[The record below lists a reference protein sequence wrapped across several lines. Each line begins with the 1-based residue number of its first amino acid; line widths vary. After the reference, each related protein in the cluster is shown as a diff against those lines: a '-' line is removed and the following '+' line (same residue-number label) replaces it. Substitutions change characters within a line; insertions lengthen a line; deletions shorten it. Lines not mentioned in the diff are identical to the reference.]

1 MAIQALQ
8 IEPHHPQLA
17 ALSARCEPSA
27 HSGSTEVPSGSAGV
41 CTPVRITMRREP
53 PPPQPQPLPPAEG
66 PSPPPP
72 PPPSLARSAAPPGAA
87 IRGVYWP
94 LGRSYWPVSSWW
106 APPLRTTSLLR
117 RLGPIGLLCR
127 RITGPIS
134 RLISRLIWPI
144 SAWLY
149 RRATAYW
156 PLRPALLRSG
166 AAHDD
171 LSPPPPYPPHPAY
184 PSSPLVKAAALGG
197 GAVVGGLAELPAL
210 GTLDADAFGACL
222 QPLAL
227 MDLLGARSVSRAWA
241 VTLTPHPSPHPHYH
255 PYPPSLHP
263 TSTRAFTRT
272 LTSTFTLTSHLSP
285 AVLTRY
291 PHPLPPLTQTLGC
304 RAA

>member
-1 MAIQALQ
+1 M
-8 IEPHHPQLA
+8 
-17 ALSARCEPSA
+17 
-27 HSGSTEVPSGSAGV
+27 
-41 CTPVRITMRREP
+41 
-53 PPPQPQPLPPAEG
+53 
-66 PSPPPP
+66 
-72 PPPSLARSAAPPGAA
+72 
-87 IRGVYWP
+87 
-94 LGRSYWPVSSWW
+94 SSWW

>member
-1 MAIQALQ
+1 
-8 IEPHHPQLA
+8 
-17 ALSARCEPSA
+17 
-27 HSGSTEVPSGSAGV
+27 
-41 CTPVRITMRREP
+41 MRREP

-72 PPPSLARSAAPPGAA
+72 PPPPLDVAPPGAT
-87 IRGVYWP
+87 IRGSYWP
-94 LGRSYWPVSSWW
+94 LGGSYWPANSWW

-127 RITGPIS
+127 RMTGPIS

-144 SAWLY
+144 SSWLC
-149 RRATAYW
+149 RRAAAHW
-156 PLRPALLRSG
+156 PSRPALLRSG

-241 VTLTPHPSPHPHYH
+241 VTLTPHLPLPTSTPTPHLSTPPPPAPSPEPSPPPSPSPSPSPSPHPL
-255 PYPPSLHP
+255 PSPVATADPNSRPPRGVSSRHARAGK
-263 TSTRAFTRT
+263 SRGSATRG
-272 LTSTFTLTSHLSP
+272 
-285 AVLTRY
+285 Y
-291 PHPLPPLTQTLGC
+291 CNC
-304 RAA
+304 RAAPTPSRWNGTRALPAASGAPGRGPLAL